1 MNLHLTGRG
10 TSLWG
15 AIGQRSDLIELH
27 DAETMRAVS
36 VRSEIWILLPLSLS
50 LSRSIA
56 IPKVQLRL
64 KFGYVHTEKYKF
76 TRIITLLQ

>member
-15 AIGQRSDLIELH
+15 AIGQRSDLIELQ

-36 VRSEIWILLPLSLS
+36 VRSEIWIPLPLSL
-50 LSRSIA
+50 SIA

-76 TRIITLLQ
+76 TLIITLLQ